1 MKLEV
6 IDWAILII
14 FFIILLS
21 IGFFA
26 SKRAGKSVNDFFLS
40 GRNMPWWLLGISMVA
55 TTFSADTPNLVTDI
69 VRTNGVSG
77 NWVWWAFLLT
87 GMLTVFVYAKLWR
100 RSEVLT
106 DLEFYEL
113 RYGGKGAAFLRGFR
127 ALYLGVFF
135 NVMIMASVCLA
146 GIKIG
151 SVMLGLSPAQTL
163 LIAATVTVL
172 YSSLGGLKG
181 VIMTDFFQF
190 GLAMVAT
197 FWAAIVIINLPEVG
211 GLDKLIAHPDITP
224 KLDLIPDFSNRD
236 LFLVVFVLPIAV
248 QWWSVWYPGAEPGGG
263 GYVAQRMLSAKNEN
277 HAVWATLLFNF
288 MHYAVR
294 PWPWILIAL
303 ASIIVFPNLNDLQ
316 VAFPDVDK
324 SIIGHDL
331 AYPAMLT
338 KLPSGL
344 LGLLLASLAAAFM
357 STIASHLN
365 WGSSYVVND
374 FYRRFF
380 DQSASDKKLVFLGRL
395 TTVIL
400 MIFSCI
406 IALLLSNALQAF
418 SILLQIG
425 AGTGLLFIL
434 RWFWYRINI
443 YSEISAMVIS
453 FLVALYLQI
462 VHPRIGF
469 EIISTEVQLIIG
481 VSVTTLSWILITYLT
496 PSEDKKVLRDFYKK
510 IQPGGIGWKKV
521 VDDAK
526 KEGVNIEGNKEAW
539 DVPTGIICMV
549 LGCLFVYSILFSIGS
564 FLYSKYTVATTLLVI
579 SFVSLFFLQKAWKK
593 LKMN

>member
-1 MKLEV
+1 MKLEI
-6 IDWAILII
+6 IDWTILII

-127 ALYLGVFF
+127 AIYLGVFF

-151 SVMLGLSPAQTL
+151 SVMLGLSPTQTL

-190 GLAMVAT
+190 SLAMIAT
-197 FWAAIVIINLPEVG
+197 FWAAIVIVNLPEVG
-211 GLDKLIAHPDITP
+211 GLSKLISNPNIVP
-224 KLDLIPDFSNRD
+224 KLDLIPDISDSD
-236 LFLVVFVLPIAV
+236 LFLVVFILPIAV

-316 VAFPDVDK
+316 VAFPNVDS
-324 SIIGHDL
+324 SIIGNDL

-338 KLPSGL
+338 RLPSGL

-380 DQSASDKKLVFLGRL
+380 DQSASEKKLVFLGRL

-400 MIFSCI
+400 MVFSCI

-443 YSEISAMVIS
+443 YSEISAMVVS

-469 EIISTEVQLIIG
+469 EVISTEIQLIIG
-481 VSVTTLSWILITYLT
+481 VSVTTISWVLITYLT
-496 PSEDKKVLRDFYKK
+496 PSEDKRVLRDFYKK

-521 VDDAK
+521 VNDAK
-526 KEGVNIEGNKEAW
+526 KDGVNIEGDKEAW
-539 DVPTGIICMV
+539 DVPTGIICMI
-549 LGCLFVYSILFSIGS
+549 LGCLAVYSILFSIGS
-564 FLYSKYTVATTLLVI
+564 FLYSKFEVATLLLAI
-579 SFVSLFFLQKAWKK
+579 SIVSLFFLQKAWKR